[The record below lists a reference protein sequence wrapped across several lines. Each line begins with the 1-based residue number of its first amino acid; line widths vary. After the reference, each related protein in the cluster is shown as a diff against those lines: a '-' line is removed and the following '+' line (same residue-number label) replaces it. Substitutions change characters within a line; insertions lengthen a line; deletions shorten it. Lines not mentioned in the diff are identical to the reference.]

1 MATNHAETV
10 FCFYRVRTGKE
21 KALLDLIWRH
31 DVTLRKLG
39 LVTDEPMTV
48 YRGADEQGRPFLVK
62 FFAWKSAKALE
73 VAHQHP
79 EVLALWER
87 MDPQCEARDGRPNM
101 EFPHVE
107 RVTFPG

>member
-1 MATNHAETV
+1 MATNGSETV
-10 FCFYRVRTGKE
+10 FCFYRVIPGRE
-21 KALLDLIWRH
+21 KALLDLIWKH
-31 DVTLRKLG
+31 DVVLRELS
-39 LVTDEPMTV
+39 LVTDEPMRV
-48 YRGADEQGRPFLVK
+48 YRGADEKGRPFLVE
-62 FFAWKSAKALE
+62 FFDWRNAKAVE

-87 MDPQCEARDGRPNM
+87 MDPQCEARDDRPNM